1 MTDLDTTD
9 RVPAEEIERTLEELL
24 DGSRWGSE
32 PEEEE
37 PSVILEW
44 IRNFF
49 EWLGDLFSPGDVAEG
64 AAVGSKVF
72 LWIVIILAA
81 IALTWLLVTIARQRL
96 GREKLPEAGGGAIAL
111 RVEELREQ
119 ARAAQAGGEWT
130 RALRLYFFATVVGL
144 GERGD
149 LEYRDAWT
157 NRELL
162 ERGQP
167 EPEARDR
174 LAPLVGELDEHSFG
188 GRPASSGEV
197 EHFSRVCD
205 DLLGGEA

>member
-1 MTDLDTTD
+1 MKLEPTDS
-9 RVPAEEIERTLEELL
+9 VPAETIERELEELL
-24 DGSRWGSE
+24 SGSEWGSE
-32 PEEEE
+32 PEEEG
-37 PSVILEW
+37 SNLIVEW
-44 IRNFF
+44 IRSFF
-49 EWLGDLFSPGDVAEG
+49 EWLGELFSPEDVAEG
-64 AAVGSKVF
+64 AEIGSKVF

-81 IALTWLLVTIARQRL
+81 IALISLLVTIARRRL
-96 GREKLPEAGGGAIAL
+96 SREKLAESDGGAIAL
-111 RVEELREQ
+111 RVEELRRE
-119 ARAAQAGGEWT
+119 ARAAQREGEWT

-174 LAPLVGELDEHSFG
+174 LTPLVGELDEHSFG
-188 GRPASSGEV
+188 GRPTSAGEV
-197 EHFSRVCD
+197 DRFSRACD